1 MLELS
6 QIIRSKRVKKGGID
20 FDVKENRFEL
30 DSLGAPISIIERT
43 RDKAE
48 KMIEDFMLMA
58 NETVAYHMNIMHL
71 PCMYRIHEKPDQ
83 EKLLQTYAQIKALG
97 GSVSESKKNIS
108 AKNIQE
114 TLRLAEDSAY
124 KPIIHDLLLRS
135 MMKAKYSDTCIGH
148 YGLAMYYYC
157 HFTSPIRRYPDLM
170 VHRIIKRLLLHPKDF
185 EKDLLHFQ
193 ELLGATAA
201 QNSVSERNAVECERA
216 VDDMLY
222 AWYMEQRLHQS
233 YEGIITSVTSFGLF
247 VSLDNGIEGLV
258 ALDNMAGYYEYDPVS
273 ISYRSGK
280 KSYGLGQRVTVVVV
294 GASRKTRRVD
304 FMFLEDYN
312 LIKRDQG

>member
-1 MLELS
+1 M
-6 QIIRSKRVKKGGID
+6 
-20 FDVKENRFEL
+20 
-30 DSLGAPISIIERT
+30 
-43 RDKAE
+43 
-48 KMIEDFMLMA
+48 
-58 NETVAYHMNIMHL
+58 
-71 PCMYRIHEKPDQ
+71 
-83 EKLLQTYAQIKALG
+83 
-97 GSVSESKKNIS
+97 
-108 AKNIQE
+108 
-114 TLRLAEDSAY
+114 
-124 KPIIHDLLLRS
+124 
-135 MMKAKYSDTCIGH
+135 
-148 YGLAMYYYC
+148 
-157 HFTSPIRRYPDLM
+157 
-170 VHRIIKRLLLHPKDF
+170 LLHPKDF